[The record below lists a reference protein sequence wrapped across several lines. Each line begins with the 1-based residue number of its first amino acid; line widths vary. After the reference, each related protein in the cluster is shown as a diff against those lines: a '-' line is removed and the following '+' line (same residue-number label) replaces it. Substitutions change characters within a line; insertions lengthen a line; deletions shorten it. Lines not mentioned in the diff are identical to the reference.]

1 MNLTLINIKE
11 IGMEYIDNLI
21 HQSPYFTIFVSFFI
35 GLCFMP
41 LVLNIAKK
49 RNFVVKPNKRTS
61 HEGAIPNIGG
71 INIFISFLL
80 TVFMFSYEIISQLQF
95 SIIGV
100 FIILIVGFVDDLIDI
115 KVSWKLIGEITSA
128 FFLIVLSDIRL
139 TNLHGFLGILN
150 LSLPASYLLSF
161 FVFIVIINALNLI
174 DGVDGL
180 ASGLGILY
188 SLFFAIY
195 FTLTNNPN
203 LAISAYAM
211 VGSLAV
217 FFLYNVFGQKSKIFM
232 GDSGSLLLGYMI
244 TLYVFEFCTINAYPI
259 ANNIPDFLS
268 MNAAPAVAVCVLSV
282 PLFDTLRV
290 MLTRIK
296 KGVSPFHPDKNHIHH
311 LLLKAGLKHRQV
323 TFVLMLV
330 SILFIGLGLLGR
342 NWRIEVLVLTAFVL
356 ASTLTYVLWRIVDD
370 KVSNPTGK

>member
-1 MNLTLINIKE
+1 MLYLNNIVQNYPFLTILI
-11 IGMEYIDNLI
+11 
-21 HQSPYFTIFVSFFI
+21 SFLI

-41 LVLNIAKK
+41 LVIDIAKK

-61 HEGAIPNIGG
+61 HEGAVPNIGG

-80 TVFMFSYEIISQLQF
+80 TVFMFSYGIITQLQF
-95 SIIGV
+95 TIIGV

-115 KVSWKLIGEITSA
+115 KATWKLVGELASA
-128 FFLIVLSDIRL
+128 FFLIVVADIRL
-139 TNLHGFLGILN
+139 TNLHGFMGIAE
-150 LSLPASYLLSF
+150 LSIGASYLLSF

-188 SLFFAIY
+188 SLFFAAY
-195 FTLTNNPN
+195 FTLTGNIN

-217 FFLYNVFGQKSKIFM
+217 FFIYNVFGGKRKIFM

-244 TLYVFEFCTINAYPI
+244 ALYVFEFCEMNAYHLVPAKFHI
-259 ANNIPDFLS
+259 QS
-268 MNAAPAVAVCVLSV
+268 APAVAICVLSV
-282 PLFDTLRV
+282 PLYDTMRV

-311 LLLKAGLKHRQV
+311 LLLRINLKHRQV
-323 TFVLMLV
+323 TFVLLCV
-330 SILFIGLGLLGR
+330 SVVFITLGLLGR
-342 NWRIEVLVLTAFVL
+342 NWSIGILVLTAFV
-356 ASTLTYVLWRIVDD
+356 AGSVLTYTLWRAVDR
-370 KVSNPTGK
+370 KSMQKK

>member
-1 MNLTLINIKE
+1 MNWILDIKDKIVE
-11 IGMEYIDNLI
+11 FVNQII
-21 HQSPYFTIFVSFFI
+21 HLSPYLTILVSFII

-80 TVFMFSYEIISQLQF
+80 TVFLFSYEVISHLQF

-115 KVSWKLIGEITSA
+115 KASWKLIGEITSA

-139 TNLHGFLGILN
+139 TNLHGFMGILN
-150 LSLPASYLLSF
+150 LSVPTSYLLSF

-217 FFLYNVFGQKSKIFM
+217 FFLYNVFGNKNKIFM

-244 TLYVFEFCTINAYPI
+244 TLYVFEFCKINAYPI
-259 ANNIPDFLS
+259 ANHLPSYLTMS
-268 MNAAPAVAVCVLSV
+268 AAPAVAVCVLSV

-290 MLTRIK
+290 MSTRIK

-311 LLLKAGLKHRQV
+311 LLLKTGLKHRQV
-323 TFVLMLV
+323 TFVLLVV
-330 SILFIGLGLLGR
+330 SIIFAGLGILGR
-342 NWRIEVLVLTAFVL
+342 NWRIEVLVSVAFIL
-356 ASTLTYVLWRIVDD
+356 ASGLTYILWRIVDR
-370 KVSNPTGK
+370 KSQKK

>member
-1 MNLTLINIKE
+1 MDKINQ
-11 IGMEYIDNLI
+11 LI
-21 HQSPYFTIFVSFFI
+21 HSIPSLTILISFLI

-41 LVLNIAKK
+41 LVINIAKN

-61 HEGAIPNIGG
+61 HEGAIPNVGG

-80 TVFMFSYEIISQLQF
+80 TVLLFSFGVIAELHYT
-95 SIIGV
+95 IIGL
-100 FIILIVGFVDDLIDI
+100 FIILIIGFVDDLIDI
-115 KVSWKLIGEITSA
+115 KASWKLLGELVAA
-128 FFLIVLSDIRL
+128 FFLIVAADIRI

-150 LSLPASYLLSF
+150 LSTPTSYLLSF

-195 FTLTNNPN
+195 FGVIGKPN
-203 LAISAYAM
+203 LALSAYAM
-211 VGSLAV
+211 VGSLFV
-217 FFLYNVFGQKSKIFM
+217 FFLYNVFGTKSKIFM

-244 TLYVFEFCTINAYPI
+244 TLYVFQFVEINAFPLLY
-259 ANNIPDFLS
+259 NLPDTLIMKS
-268 MNAAPAVAVCVLSV
+268 TPAVAICVLSV

-296 KGVSPFHPDKNHIHH
+296 KGVSPFHPDRNHIHH
-311 LLLKAGLKHRQV
+311 LLLRTGLAHRQV
-323 TFVLMLV
+323 TVVLLLV
-330 SILFIGLGLLGR
+330 SIFFIGLGVLGR
-342 NWRIEVLVLTAFVL
+342 NWPIELLIFVAFSTASSLIYF
-356 ASTLTYVLWRIVDD
+356 LWRIVD
-370 KVSNPTGK
+370 KKSRQ

>member
-1 MNLTLINIKE
+1 MHYLNNF
-11 IGMEYIDNLI
+11 I
-21 HQSPYFTIFVSFFI
+21 HDFPFFTISISFII

-41 LVLNIAKK
+41 LVIDIAKK

-80 TVFMFSYEIISQLQF
+80 TVFLFSFGIISQLQYT
-95 SIIGV
+95 IIGV

-115 KVSWKLIGEITSA
+115 KATWKLIGELVSA
-128 FFLIVLSDIRL
+128 FFLIVVADIRL
-139 TNLHGFLGILN
+139 SHLHGFWGIN
-150 LSLPASYLLSF
+150 ELSIGNSYLLSF

-174 DGVDGL
+174 DGIDGL

-188 SLFFAIY
+188 CLFFATY
-195 FTLTNNPN
+195 FTYTGNMN
-203 LAISAYAM
+203 LSISAFAM
-211 VGSLAV
+211 VGSLSV
-217 FFLYNVFGQKSKIFM
+217 FFIYNVFGGKRKIFM

-244 TLYVFEFCTINAYPI
+244 ALYVFEFSEMNAY
-259 ANNIPDFLS
+259 NRVSELYHMS
-268 MNAAPAVAVCVLSV
+268 AAPAVAICVLSV

-311 LLLKAGLKHRQV
+311 LLLKTGLKHRQV
-323 TFVLMLV
+323 TFVLLCVSLLYIALGLIGRDWSIGLLV
-330 SILFIGLGLLGR
+330 FIGFS
-342 NWRIEVLVLTAFVL
+342 V
-356 ASTLTYVLWRIVDD
+356 ASALTYILWRMVDR
-370 KVSNPTGK
+370 KMYMKAATKRVNRKAE